1 MNNLRHSGNARA
13 AASRQVSVI
22 RSIIADLERTLQI
35 LRIDVHTEE
44 ERVRVF
50 DKADSSYPILARTLS
65 ARVENLKTTV
75 ADLKER
81 LASLTVTEGI
91 AEAA

>member
-13 AASRQVSVI
+13 AASRQVLVI
-22 RSIIADLERTLQI
+22 RSIIDDLERTLKI
-35 LRIDVHTEE
+35 LRIDIQTEE
-44 ERVRVF
+44 ERVRIF
-50 DKADSSYPILARTLS
+50 DKADPTYPILARMLG

-75 ADLKER
+75 ADLKKR